1 MNNNTKIRLRLSK
14 NLFESLTREIL
25 AEAKVNDGYSV
36 AVKQP
41 KAPKESKAQKSSPEV
56 VETDG
61 MKKEAAPTPTGN
73 SASKLGADM
82 IKKGQ
87 AVKSTS
93 GLSGQEIKTIQ
104 SILDLIVNKA
114 PEGETALALQ
124 KALTILT
131 QNTKNIEDKGQSGA
145 PALPKAP
152 AMPGL
157 KEKKMKEMET
167 KVAEGDIEE
176 GYYDDIKGY
185 TSVRDNGTGF
195 KDNDRVKSKSTGQE
209 GVVYDILQSTDG
221 KALVVVKFEKN
232 GQKTISK
239 YGEEFNDIADIEKK

>member
-25 AEAKVNDGYSV
+25 AEAKKGDMSGGAYTE
-36 AVKQP
+36 AVKMP
-41 KAPKESKAQKSSPEV
+41 KAGKMDEKMSSKEKMAKGLYNEV
-56 VETDG
+56 GAEEDTDK
-61 MKKEAAPTPTGN
+61 MKKEATPTSTGN

-87 AVKSTS
+87 AVKSTP

-131 QNTKNIEDKGQSGA
+131 QNTKNIEDKGQPGSTTSLSAMNAAGHGDK
-145 PALPKAP
+145 PAI
-152 AMPGL
+152 PGL

-167 KVAEGDIEE
+167 MTAEEKIEE
-176 GYYDDIKGY
+176 
-185 TSVRDNGTGF
+185 SV
-195 KDNDRVKSKSTGQE
+195 
-209 GVVYDILQSTDG
+209 
-221 KALVVVKFEKN
+221 
-232 GQKTISK
+232 
-239 YGEEFNDIADIEKK
+239 KKKKLKK

>member
-41 KAPKESKAQKSSPEV
+41 KTPKQSKSQATSPEV
-56 VETDG
+56 QKTDKEKTEG
-61 MKKEAAPTPTGN
+61 LDPANIGPGGVVVDDDNWHQNGKKEAAPTPTGN

-145 PALPKAP
+145 PALPKVPPAKPGNPAYKAP

-167 KVAEGDIEE
+167 KVAENTLKEYEHHYEI
-176 GYYDDIKGY
+176 
-185 TSVRDNGTGF
+185 V
-195 KDNDRVKSKSTGQE
+195 
-209 GVVYDILQSTDG
+209 
-221 KALVVVKFEKN
+221 N
-232 GQKTISK
+232 GQCRR
-239 YGEEFNDIADIEKK
+239 YNDEGEYEVVDMQDCR

>member
-41 KAPKESKAQKSSPEV
+41 KTPKQSKSQATSPEV
-56 VETDG
+56 QKTDKEKTEG
-61 MKKEAAPTPTGN
+61 LDPANIGPGGVVVDDDNWHQNGKKEAAPTPTGN

-82 IKKGQ
+82 IEKGR
-87 AVKSTS
+87 KLKGTP
-93 GLSGQEIKTIQ
+93 GLSSQEIKTIQ

-131 QNTKNIEDKGQSGA
+131 QNTKNIEDKGQPGSTTSLSAMNAAGHGDK
-145 PALPKAP
+145 PAI
-152 AMPGL
+152 PGL

-167 KVAEGDIEE
+167 KVAENTLKEYEHHYEI
-176 GYYDDIKGY
+176 
-185 TSVRDNGTGF
+185 V
-195 KDNDRVKSKSTGQE
+195 
-209 GVVYDILQSTDG
+209 
-221 KALVVVKFEKN
+221 N
-232 GQKTISK
+232 GQCRR
-239 YGEEFNDIADIEKK
+239 YNDEGEYEVVDMQDCR

>member
-25 AEAKVNDGYSV
+25 AEAKKGDMSGGAYTE
-36 AVKQP
+36 AVMMP
-41 KAPKESKAQKSSPEV
+41 KAGKMDEKMSSKEKMAKGLYNEV
-56 VETDG
+56 GAEEDTDK

-73 SASKLGADM
+73 SASNLGAYM

-87 AVKSTS
+87 AVKSTP

-145 PALPKAP
+145 PALPKVPPAKPGNPAYKAP

-167 KVAEGDIEE
+167 MTAEDKIEE
-176 GYYDDIKGY
+176 
-185 TSVRDNGTGF
+185 SV
-195 KDNDRVKSKSTGQE
+195 
-209 GVVYDILQSTDG
+209 
-221 KALVVVKFEKN
+221 
-232 GQKTISK
+232 
-239 YGEEFNDIADIEKK
+239 KKRKLKK

>member
-25 AEAKVNDGYSV
+25 AEAKKGDMSGGAYTE
-36 AVKQP
+36 AVKMP
-41 KAPKESKAQKSSPEV
+41 KAGKMDEKMSSKEKMAKGLYNEKDNDS
-56 VETDG
+56 
-61 MKKEAAPTPTGN
+61 MKKEATPTQTGN

-93 GLSGQEIKTIQ
+93 GLSGQEVKSIQ
-104 SILDLIVNKA
+104 AILDLIVNKA

-145 PALPKAP
+145 PALPKVPPAKPGNPAYKAP

-167 KVAEGDIEE
+167 MTAENTLKEYE
-176 GYYDDIKGY
+176 HHYEM
-185 TSVRDNGTGF
+185 V
-195 KDNDRVKSKSTGQE
+195 
-209 GVVYDILQSTDG
+209 
-221 KALVVVKFEKN
+221 N
-232 GQKTISK
+232 GQCRR
-239 YGEEFNDIADIEKK
+239 YNDEGEYEVVSSHYCR

>member
-25 AEAKVNDGYSV
+25 AEAKVNGGGAYTEV
-36 AVKQP
+36 VKTP

-56 VETDG
+56 QKTDKEKTEG
-61 MKKEAAPTPTGN
+61 LDPANIGPGGVVVDDDNWHQNGKKEAAPMSTGN

-93 GLSGQEIKTIQ
+93 GLSTQEIKTIQ

-145 PALPKAP
+145 PALPKVPPAKPGNPAYKAP

-167 KVAEGDIEE
+167 MTAENTLKEYE
-176 GYYDDIKGY
+176 HHYEM
-185 TSVRDNGTGF
+185 V
-195 KDNDRVKSKSTGQE
+195 
-209 GVVYDILQSTDG
+209 
-221 KALVVVKFEKN
+221 N
-232 GQKTISK
+232 GQCRR
-239 YGEEFNDIADIEKK
+239 YNDEGEYEVVSSHYCR

>member
-25 AEAKVNDGYSV
+25 AEAKKGDMSGGAYTE
-36 AVKQP
+36 AVKMP
-41 KAPKESKAQKSSPEV
+41 KAGKMDEKMSSKEKMAKGLYNEV
-56 VETDG
+56 GAEEDTDK
-61 MKKEAAPTPTGN
+61 MKKEATPTSTGN

-93 GLSGQEIKTIQ
+93 GLSSQEIKTIQ

-145 PALPKAP
+145 PALPKVPPAKPGNPAYKAP

-167 KVAEGDIEE
+167 MTAEEKIEE
-176 GYYDDIKGY
+176 
-185 TSVRDNGTGF
+185 SV
-195 KDNDRVKSKSTGQE
+195 
-209 GVVYDILQSTDG
+209 
-221 KALVVVKFEKN
+221 
-232 GQKTISK
+232 
-239 YGEEFNDIADIEKK
+239 KKKKLKK

>member
-1 MNNNTKIRLRLSK
+1 
-14 NLFESLTREIL
+14 
-25 AEAKVNDGYSV
+25 
-36 AVKQP
+36 
-41 KAPKESKAQKSSPEV
+41 
-56 VETDG
+56 
-61 MKKEAAPTPTGN
+61 MKKEATPTGTSTGN

-145 PALPKAP
+145 PALPKVPPAKPGNPAYKAP

-157 KEKKMKEMET
+157 KEKMSSKEKMAKGLYNEDEMGSSDKYPVGTVLFKPKGNQTITVKRIEGDKIFVVSDLTPNREFQWSTNIIDDGIRTKEFQLKSSGQNEMET
-167 KVAEGDIEE
+167 MTAEDKIEE
-176 GYYDDIKGY
+176 
-185 TSVRDNGTGF
+185 SV
-195 KDNDRVKSKSTGQE
+195 
-209 GVVYDILQSTDG
+209 
-221 KALVVVKFEKN
+221 
-232 GQKTISK
+232 
-239 YGEEFNDIADIEKK
+239 KKRKLKK

>member
-25 AEAKVNDGYSV
+25 AEAKKGDMSGGAYTE
-36 AVKQP
+36 AVKMP
-41 KAPKESKAQKSSPEV
+41 KAGKMDEKMSSKEKMAKGLYNEKD
-56 VETDG
+56 TDS
-61 MKKEAAPTPTGN
+61 MKKEATPTPTGN

-93 GLSGQEIKTIQ
+93 GLSSQEIKTIQ

-131 QNTKNIEDKGQSGA
+131 QNTKNIEDKGQPGSTTSVQAMNMGNNGK
-145 PALPKAP
+145 PAI
-152 AMPGL
+152 PGL

-167 KVAEGDIEE
+167 MTAENTLKEYE
-176 GYYDDIKGY
+176 HHYEM
-185 TSVRDNGTGF
+185 V
-195 KDNDRVKSKSTGQE
+195 
-209 GVVYDILQSTDG
+209 
-221 KALVVVKFEKN
+221 N
-232 GQKTISK
+232 GQCRR
-239 YGEEFNDIADIEKK
+239 YNDEGEYEVVSSHYCR